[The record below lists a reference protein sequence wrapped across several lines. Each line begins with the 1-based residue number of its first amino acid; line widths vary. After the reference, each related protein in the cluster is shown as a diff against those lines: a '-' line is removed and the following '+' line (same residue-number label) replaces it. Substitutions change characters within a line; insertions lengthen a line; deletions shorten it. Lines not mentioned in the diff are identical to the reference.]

1 VTARLI
7 ARCSYEHPLREIPLV
22 SDTSDERVFDRIRHF
37 DGLAVCDFTPRVDEK
52 QISIQKLPDDE
63 VP

>member
-7 ARCSYEHPLREIPLV
+7 ARCKKSIRYEKFLEFQTRVTSAFLTGF
-22 SDTSDERVFDRIRHF
+22 DT